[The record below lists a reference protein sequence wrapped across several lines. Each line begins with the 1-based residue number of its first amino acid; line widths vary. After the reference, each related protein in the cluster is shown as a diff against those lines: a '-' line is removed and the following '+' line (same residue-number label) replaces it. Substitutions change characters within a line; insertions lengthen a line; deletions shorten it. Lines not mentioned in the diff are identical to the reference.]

1 MAIRCT
7 GCGSPLSND
16 VLESGNNAAGSKASG
31 NNAAREFRPCPFCG
45 SETLVFAFSA
55 LFTCGSVPTAAEM
68 AAGIGDATCFYH
80 ASKRAAAP
88 CSQCG
93 RFLCKLCSVDFS
105 GAVWCPECIE
115 AGRTRKRVVNL
126 ENQRTLHDSVALA
139 LATWP
144 ALLVYPSL
152 VAAPAALFLSIAYWK
167 RPSSIVRRHPK
178 FRLVL
183 AMIFSVVQ
191 IGLWITLFV
200 WTVYQIRKGVL
211 TNVPK

>member
-16 VLESGNNAAGSKASG
+16 VLESGSIASG
-31 NNAAREFRPCPFCG
+31 NPAREFRACPFCG
-45 SETLVFAFSA
+45 SETMVLVFPAM
-55 LFTCGSVPTAAEM
+55 FTPAMVPTAAEM

-93 RFLCKLCSVDFS
+93 RFLCKLCSIEFS
-105 GAVWCPECIE
+105 GATWCPECFE

-126 ENQRTLHDSVALA
+126 ENQRTLHDSIALA

-144 ALLVYPSL
+144 VLFMYYPSL
-152 VAAPAALFLSIAYWK
+152 FTAPAALFLSIVYWN
-167 RPSSIVRRHPK
+167 RPTSIVRRHPK

-183 AMIFSVVQ
+183 AVIFSLIQ
-191 IGLWITLFV
+191 IAAGIALIIFI
-200 WTVYQIRKGVL
+200 VYQFRKGVL
-211 TNVPK
+211 QRAPR

>member
-1 MAIRCT
+1 VAIRCT

-16 VLESGNNAAGSKASG
+16 VLEAGNP
-31 NNAAREFRPCPFCG
+31 AREFRPCPFCG
-45 SETLVFAFSA
+45 SETMVLVFPAM
-55 LFTCGSVPTAAEM
+55 FTPPSVPTAAEM

-93 RFLCKLCSVDFS
+93 RFLCKLCSVEFS
-105 GAVWCPECIE
+105 GATWCPECFE

-126 ENQRTLHDSVALA
+126 ENQRTLHDSIALA

-144 ALLVYPSL
+144 ALFMFYPSI
-152 VAAPAALFLSIAYWK
+152 VTAPAALFLSIAYWNQ
-167 RPSSIVRRHPK
+167 PTSIVRRHTK

-183 AMIFSVVQ
+183 AIIFALAQ
-191 IGLWITLFV
+191 IAAAIALIVFI
-200 WTVYQIRKGVL
+200 VYQFRKGVIHRAR
-211 TNVPK
+211 

>member
-16 VLESGNNAAGSKASG
+16 VLEGG
-31 NNAAREFRPCPFCG
+31 NAAREFRACPFCG
-45 SETLVFAFSA
+45 SPTMALVFPAMFA
-55 LFTCGSVPTAAEM
+55 PPSVPTPAEM
-68 AAGIGDATCFYH
+68 AAGIHDATCFYH

-93 RFLCKLCSVDFS
+93 RFLCALCSVEFS
-105 GAVWCPECIE
+105 GAVWCPECFE

-126 ENQRTLHDSVALA
+126 ENQRTLHDSIALA
-139 LATWP
+139 LSTWP
-144 ALLVYPSL
+144 VLFFFYPSL
-152 VAAPAALFLSIAYWK
+152 VTAPAALFFSIVYWK

-183 AMIFSVVQ
+183 AMVFSSIQ
-191 IGLWITLFV
+191 IGLWIVFIIFA
-200 WTVYQIRKGVL
+200 VYQFRKGAL
-211 TNVPK
+211 TNVPR

>member
-1 MAIRCT
+1 VAIRCT

-16 VLESGNNAAGSKASG
+16 VLEAGNS
-31 NNAAREFRPCPFCG
+31 AREFRACPFCG
-45 SETLVFAFSA
+45 SETMVLVFPA
-55 LFTCGSVPTAAEM
+55 LFTPPSVPTAAEM

-80 ASKRAAAP
+80 PSKRAAAP

-93 RFLCKLCSVDFS
+93 RFLCKLCSVEFA
-105 GAVWCPECIE
+105 GATWCPECFE
-115 AGRTRKRVVNL
+115 AGRTRKHVVNL

-144 ALLVYPSL
+144 VLFMYYPSL
-152 VAAPAALFLSIAYWK
+152 VTAPAALFLSIVYWK
-167 RPSSIVRRHPK
+167 RPTSIVRRHTK

-191 IGLWITLFV
+191 IGLAIALIIFV
-200 WTVYQIRKGVL
+200 VYQFRKGVMQR
-211 TNVPK
+211 VPR